1 MIYTTHKSIMK
12 NFICSSNSSQK
23 LPYIGTYIYSVTKS
37 NMEKLIKEMAQL
49 QEEVEKAEQNMELIQ
64 NPVEQIIQQDADTK
78 MVKVA
83 KQMDDVQDKVEKE
96 MEQQIE
102 EMSQMAKKANE
113 VKKEISEQNIKDK
126 IQTIKEKLCEAA
138 EAKHEIITEKQLED
152 QLVKLNPK
160 LKKETVKQ
168 IYKLLNEHARG
179 QLEELKHLTIQQQR
193 LELEQ
198 DLLQQDMDELKK
210 KELELQFKE
219 HEDIE
224 QEIDLQ
230 KKVLQILELKHE
242 LTRKQQE
249 YKIGKLRIRQK
260 EKQIQN
266 QIPIK
271 KAIKETY
278 CNSGT
283 QIKES
288 NVMTILDKIK
298 EILQLNEWQN
308 LEKEVPNEKSDLKKN
323 LEHAQYLKDRVQ
335 QIQHRMLQLQ
345 QIKERAQ
352 SIKLQ
357 ALKVKEQLKQTQK
370 TRATKAVEQQLLQ
383 VMQQARD
390 IQQAKEIQKQMKE
403 IQREAKEVE
412 QQAQQKEW
420 DKYYMN
426 IACLAARRSKDPKTP
441 VSLV

>member
-1 MIYTTHKSIMK
+1 
-12 NFICSSNSSQK
+12 
-23 LPYIGTYIYSVTKS
+23 
-37 NMEKLIKEMAQL
+37 MAQL

-102 EMSQMAKKANE
+102 EMSQMAKKANK

-138 EAKHEIITEKQLED
+138 VAKHEMITEKQLID

-179 QLEELKHLTIQQQR
+179 QLEELKCLTTQQQR

-198 DLLQQDMDELKK
+198 DLSQQEMHELQKDIHKLKQ
-210 KELELQFKE
+210 KELELQKE
-219 HEDIE
+219 HVDIE
-224 QEIDLQ
+224 QEIDVQ
-230 KKVLQILELKHE
+230 KEVLQILELKHK

-260 EKQIQN
+260 ETQIQN
-266 QIPIK
+266 QIHSIIK
-271 KAIKETY
+271 KAIEETHG
-278 CNSGT
+278 NSGT
-283 QIKES
+283 QIEES
-288 NVMTILDKIK
+288 NVMTIIDKIK
-298 EILQLNEWQN
+298 EILQLKEWQN
-308 LEKEVPNEKSDLKKN
+308 SEEEVQKGKSDLKNK
-323 LEHAQYLKDRVQ
+323 LEHAQYLKDRAQ
-335 QIQHRMLQLQ
+335 QIQHKMQQLQ

-357 ALKVKEQLKQTQK
+357 ALQVKEQAGQLQQQQLKQTQK

-383 VMQQARD
+383 VNEVMQQARD
-390 IQQAKEIQKQMKE
+390 IQKAKETQKQIKK

-412 QQAQQKEW
+412 QQAQQIEW
-420 DKYYMN
+420 DEYYMK
-426 IACLAARRSKDPKTP
+426 IACLAALRSKDPSTP
-441 VSLV
+441 VGYNV